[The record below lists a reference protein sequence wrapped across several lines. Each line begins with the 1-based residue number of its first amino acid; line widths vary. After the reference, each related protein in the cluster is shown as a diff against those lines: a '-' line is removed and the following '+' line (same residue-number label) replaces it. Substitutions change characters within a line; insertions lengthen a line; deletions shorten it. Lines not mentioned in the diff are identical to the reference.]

1 MQALVVEPGKA
12 PYEKEIE
19 PGLESLQREVDGYI
33 EAVGLD
39 ENATLICNEEGKLN
53 GLELNRA
60 LYDERGNMTDII
72 AGKFLVVGAGE
83 ENFESLTPQQ
93 MDQYKHRFRKPEVFL
108 QLNGRVLAIPV
119 EPPRQHKP
127 KAKNGMER

>member
-1 MQALVVEPGKA
+1 MQVLVVEPGTA
-12 PYEKEIE
+12 PYEQEID
-19 PGLESLQREVDGYI
+19 PGLESLQHEVDGYI
-33 EAVGLD
+33 EALGLD

-72 AGKFLVVGAGE
+72 AGTFLVVGSGE
-83 ENFESLTPQQ
+83 ENFDSLTPQQ
-93 MDQYKHRFRKPEVFL
+93 MEQYKHRFRKPEVFL
-108 QLNGRVLAIPV
+108 PLNGRILAIPV

-127 KAKNGMER
+127 KARSGDAR